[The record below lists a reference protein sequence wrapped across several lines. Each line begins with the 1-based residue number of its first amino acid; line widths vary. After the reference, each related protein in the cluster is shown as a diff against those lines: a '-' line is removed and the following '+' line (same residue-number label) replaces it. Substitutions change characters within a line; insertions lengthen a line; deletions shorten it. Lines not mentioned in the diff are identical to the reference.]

1 MRAFLVV
8 TGSSPILVLT
18 TFADVRD
25 PRLVAKLRHK
35 GIAKFIAYD
44 VPLNP
49 VRAAYGDVFEVVAA
63 DLSGHED
70 LRVLDFNGH
79 HIFASFKLSELGESV
94 RIGD

>member
-1 MRAFLVV
+1 VRAFLVV
-8 TGSSPILVLT
+8 TGSGPILVLT

-25 PRLVAKLRHK
+25 KRFVAKLRHK

-44 VPLNP
+44 VPLHR
-49 VRAAYGDVFEVVAA
+49 VHAAYGDVFEVIAA

-79 HIFASFKLSELGESV
+79 HIFASFKLSELGESI
-94 RIGD
+94 RIGE